1 MAMRLP
7 EPERRGGA
15 GLLLAIFVVL
25 SLVITTIYYR
35 EGDSGPVRTLRR
47 GMQVITTPISATGY
61 WLFTPVRAVTHFVGG
76 LGMSQS
82 DARDLTEQNAELR
95 AKVAELE
102 EARLENER
110 LRKLVDFVEARELE
124 SIGARVIG
132 RPINA
137 WDGSLLLDR
146 GTDDG
151 VENGMPVLAPEGLL
165 GQVVEV
171 TRRSARVRLITD
183 QRSGVAAMLQ
193 RTRVEGIV
201 RGSIEGALSLEYVSR
216 ETTVTVGDV
225 VLTSGMGGV
234 YPKGLLIGEVSDVIL
249 DANDLFPNIV
259 VRPTAQF
266 QDFEEVI
273 VLIGATQ
280 DPDLG
285 GNTE

>member
-7 EPERRGGA
+7 EPEKRGGA
-15 GLLLAIFVVL
+15 GLLLAVFVVL
-25 SLVITTIYYR
+25 SLVITTVYYR

-47 GMQVITTPISATGY
+47 GMQVITTPVSATGY
-61 WLFTPVRAVTHFVGG
+61 WLFTPLRAVTNFVGG
-76 LGMSQS
+76 LGMSRS
-82 DARDLTEQNAELR
+82 DAQQLTEQNAELR

-110 LRKLVDFVEARELE
+110 LRKLVDFVEARDLE
-124 SIGARVIG
+124 SLGARVIG

-146 GTDDG
+146 GSDDG

-165 GQVVEV
+165 GQVIEV
-171 TRRSARVRLITD
+171 TKRSARVRLITD

-193 RTRVEGIV
+193 RTRAEGIV
-201 RGSIEGALSLEYVSR
+201 RGSIEGDLSMEYVSR
-216 ETTVTVGDV
+216 EMSVTAGDV

-234 YPKGLLIGEVSDVIL
+234 YPKGLLIGEVSEVVL
-249 DANDLFPNIV
+249 DANDLYPNIA

-273 VLIGATQ
+273 VLIGARQ
-280 DPDLG
+280 EPDLG
-285 GNTE
+285 GGTE

>member
-7 EPERRGGA
+7 ESERRGSA
-15 GLLLAIFVVL
+15 GLLLAILVVL
-25 SLVITTIYYR
+25 SLVITTVYYR
-35 EGDSGPVRTLRR
+35 EGESGPIRTLRR
-47 GMQVITTPISATGY
+47 GVQVITTPVSATGY
-61 WLFTPVRAVTHFVGG
+61 WLFTPVRAVTGFLGG
-76 LGMSQS
+76 LGMSRS
-82 DARDLTEQNAELR
+82 EARQLVEQNAQLR
-95 AKVAELE
+95 AQVAELE

-124 SIGARVIG
+124 SIGARIIG

-137 WDGSLLLDR
+137 WDGSLLIDR

-151 VENGMPVLAPEGLL
+151 IENGMPVLAPEGLL
-165 GQVVEV
+165 GQIVEV
-171 TRRSARVRLITD
+171 TRGSARVRLITD

-193 RTRVEGIV
+193 RTRGEGVV
-201 RGSIEGALSLEYVSR
+201 RGSIEGELSMEYVNR

-234 YPKGLLIGEVSDVIL
+234 YPKGLLIGEVSEVVL
-249 DANDLFPNIV
+249 NANDLYPRIA

-273 VLIGATQ
+273 VLIGARQ
-280 DPDLG
+280 EPDLG
-285 GNTE
+285 GSTE